1 MSGINC
7 SIAGATYAAAPVRPL
22 TVTAFGTAAI
32 STAQSKFGGAS
43 LDFGDG
49 NADYYKITAPTTS
62 YFGGSGDMTFEFQY
76 YRKATGSGLHITD
89 FRPNGVDGDS
99 WTIVD
104 FEDGATT
111 RLGIRQNGYLIASN
125 IAVPLT
131 TWTHIAIV
139 KQGTTAYWYKNG
151 TLTDTTTGWATTLVN
166 RTDCFL
172 GANYADQTAGNN
184 INAYIDELRISNTA
198 RYTGNFSAPT
208 AAFTNDAN
216 TLLLLHGNGTNGST
230 TITDDNA

>member
-7 SIAGATYAAAPVRPL
+7 SIAGATYVTNPRPL
-22 TVTAFGTAAI
+22 TITAFGTAAI

-49 NADYYKITAPTTS
+49 VGDYYTVSAPAN

-89 FRPNGVDGDS
+89 FRPSGVDGDS

-104 FEDGATT
+104 FEDGSTT
-111 RLGIRQNGYLIASN
+111 RLGIRQNGYLIATN

-131 TWTHIAIV
+131 TWTHIALV
-139 KQGTTAYWYKNG
+139 KQGTTVKWYKNG
-151 TLTDTTTGWATTLVN
+151 TLTDTSTGWATTLVS
-166 RTDCFL
+166 RTDCFI
-172 GANYADQTAGNN
+172 GANYADQGASNN
-184 INAYIDELRISNTA
+184 INAYIDELRISSTA
-198 RYTGNFSAPT
+198 RYTANFTAPT

-216 TLLLLHGNGTNGST
+216 TLLLIHGDGTNGST
-230 TITDDNA
+230 TILDDNA